1 MNSNITNEIGT
12 VQVQDI
18 FSLHG
23 EIKNVKKL
31 AAHRSDPGKY
41 YDLLIEF
48 TEAVSADKAARIM
61 NGHVLSG
68 QRLDVQVTSLTKA
81 IELMVQSV
89 ENSTLRCVYL
99 ENMITIE
106 DTEDPGLK
114 DEIADEANKYGKLID
129 IDIIVD
135 RKAGTA
141 NMKLHYHEPVEASRA
156 HKALSGRL
164 FAGRKIKATLIA

>member
-1 MNSNITNEIGT
+1 M
-12 VQVQDI
+12 
-18 FSLHG
+18 
-23 EIKNVKKL
+23 KKL
-31 AAHRSDPGKY
+31 TAHRSDPGRF

-48 TEAVSADKAARIM
+48 HEASSAEKAARIM
-61 NGHVLSG
+61 NGHAMSG
-68 QRLDVQVTSLTKA
+68 QRLDVQVTSLSKA

-89 ENSTLRCVYL
+89 ENSTLRCVFL

-114 DEIADEANKYGKLID
+114 DEISEEARKYGRLVD

-135 RKAGTA
+135 HRAGTA
-141 NMKLHYHEPVEASRA
+141 NMKLYYEEPAEASRA

-164 FAGRKIKATLIA
+164 FAGRKIKATLVA